1 MPATSSVLAEPLT
14 LPCGVTVKNRFF
26 KAPMHEALGTPG
38 LGPSQDIVDLY
49 GRWAAGGSGVLVTGN
64 VAVDSRHLGE
74 PGNIVVE
81 DESHLEMLRRWA
93 QAGTA
98 GGTQL
103 WMQINHPGRQSPRSV
118 NLHPVAPSKI
128 SSAGGYGR
136 FFAPPRELSREEID
150 DVVRRFVTTARVA
163 KKAGFTGV
171 EIHAAHGY
179 LISQFLSPVDN
190 HRTDEYGGSLEG
202 RMRFLI
208 EIYQGMRETLGPDF
222 PIAVKLNSSDGDP
235 GGMSQEDSL
244 RVAVRLS
251 ELGVDVLEISG
262 GTYRKPVFEETDS
275 SVEDHRRGVYFAD
288 YARRLKELV
297 SMPVALTGG
306 FRSASD
312 MEEAVAEGVTDFVGI
327 GRPLALV
334 PDLPQRILN
343 GVGRRRIELPRIS
356 TRVKALDEALGGV
369 LLIGWYEMQMHR
381 LARGVYA
388 SAHGNGLAALAF
400 TVRRHGFGALMPRR
414 ARRRG

>member
-1 MPATSSVLAEPLT
+1 MLATSSVLAEPLT

-81 DESHLEMLRRWA
+81 DESHLEMLRRRT

-118 NLHPVAPSKI
+118 NLHPVAPSEI

-136 FFAPPRELSREEID
+136 FFAPPRELSREEIG

-171 EIHAAHGY
+171 ESHAADGY

-312 MEEAVAEGVTDFVGI
+312 MEEAVAEGLTDFVGI
-327 GRPLALV
+327 GRPLVLS
-334 PDLPQRILN
+334 PDLPKRILN
-343 GVGRRRIELPRIS
+343 GAGRRRIELPRIS

-381 LARGVYA
+381 LARGGYA

-414 ARRRG
+414 ARRHG

>member
-1 MPATSSVLAEPLT
+1 MPASNAIL
-14 LPCGVTVKNRFF
+14 
-26 KAPMHEALGTPG
+26 
-38 LGPSQDIVDLY
+38 
-49 GRWAAGGSGVLVTGN
+49 
-64 VAVDSRHLGE
+64 
-74 PGNIVVE
+74 
-81 DESHLEMLRRWA
+81 
-93 QAGTA
+93 
-98 GGTQL
+98 
-103 WMQINHPGRQSPRSV
+103 
-118 NLHPVAPSKI
+118 
-128 SSAGGYGR
+128 
-136 FFAPPRELSREEID
+136 
-150 DVVRRFVTTARVA
+150 
-163 KKAGFTGV
+163 
-171 EIHAAHGY
+171 AAHGY

-222 PIAVKLNSSDGDP
+222 PIAVKLNSSDGDL

-251 ELGVDVLEISG
+251 ELGVDVLEVSG

-275 SVEDHRRGVYFAD
+275 SAEDHRRGVYFAD

-312 MEEAVAEGVTDFVGI
+312 MEEAVVDGVTDLVGI
-327 GRPLALV
+327 GRPLALI
-334 PDLPQRILN
+334 PDLPQRILD
-343 GVGRRRIELPRIS
+343 GAGRRRIELPRIS

-381 LARGVYA
+381 LARGGYA
-388 SAHGNGLAALAF
+388 SARGNGLAALAF
-400 TVRRHGFGALMPRR
+400 TVRRHGPGALMPRR

>member
-1 MPATSSVLAEPLT
+1 
-14 LPCGVTVKNRFF
+14 
-26 KAPMHEALGTPG
+26 
-38 LGPSQDIVDLY
+38 
-49 GRWAAGGSGVLVTGN
+49 
-64 VAVDSRHLGE
+64 
-74 PGNIVVE
+74 
-81 DESHLEMLRRWA
+81 
-93 QAGTA
+93 
-98 GGTQL
+98 
-103 WMQINHPGRQSPRSV
+103 
-118 NLHPVAPSKI
+118 
-128 SSAGGYGR
+128 
-136 FFAPPRELSREEID
+136 
-150 DVVRRFVTTARVA
+150 
-163 KKAGFTGV
+163 
-171 EIHAAHGY
+171 
-179 LISQFLSPVDN
+179 
-190 HRTDEYGGSLEG
+190 
-202 RMRFLI
+202 MRFLI

-312 MEEAVAEGVTDFVGI
+312 MEEAVAEGLTDFVGI
-327 GRPLALV
+327 GRPLVLI
-334 PDLPQRILN
+334 PDLPKRILN
-343 GVGRRRIELPRIS
+343 GAGRRRIELPRIS

-381 LARGVYA
+381 LARGGYA

-414 ARRRG
+414 ARRHG

>member
-74 PGNIVVE
+74 PSNIVVE

-128 SSAGGYGR
+128 SSVGGYGR
-136 FFAPPRELSREEID
+136 FFAPPRELSREEIG

-179 LISQFLSPVDN
+179 LISQFLSPMDN
-190 HRTDEYGGSLEG
+190 HRTDEYGGSLEE

-208 EIYQGMRETLGPDF
+208 EIYQGMRETLGPGF

-312 MEEAVAEGVTDFVGI
+312 MEEAVAEGLTDFVGI
-327 GRPLALV
+327 GRPLALI

-343 GVGRRRIELPRIS
+343 GAGRRRIELPRIS

-381 LARGVYA
+381 LARGGYA

-400 TVRRHGFGALMPRR
+400 TVRRHGLGALMPRR